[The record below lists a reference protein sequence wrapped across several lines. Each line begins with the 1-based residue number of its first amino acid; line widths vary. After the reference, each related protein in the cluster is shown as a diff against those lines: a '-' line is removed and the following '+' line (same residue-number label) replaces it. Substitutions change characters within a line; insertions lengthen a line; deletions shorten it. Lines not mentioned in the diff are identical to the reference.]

1 MPRMMRH
8 MDLASVAV
16 AEHYRLAIREVV
28 EVDGPGS
35 GQEAWEALGAEPDC
49 PEAETSRRPASLRE
63 DLEEWEAAI
72 VGFQSCLRGFG
83 GIEGY
88 RAAKSPS
95 LALALAQSLWPCMM
109 HYRTCA
115 TLHHHLPVYSF
126 RRIA

>member
-1 MPRMMRH
+1 MMRH

-16 AEHYRLAIREVV
+16 VEHYRLAIREAV

-88 RAAKSPS
+88 RAAKS
-95 LALALAQSLWPCMM
+95 LAQAQAQAQSQWPCMM

-115 TLHHHLPVYSF
+115 TLHHHLLVYSF